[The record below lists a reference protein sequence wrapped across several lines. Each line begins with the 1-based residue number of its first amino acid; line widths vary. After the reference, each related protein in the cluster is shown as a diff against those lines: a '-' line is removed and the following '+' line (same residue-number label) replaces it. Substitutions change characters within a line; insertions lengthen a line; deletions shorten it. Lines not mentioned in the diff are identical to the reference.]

1 MSVGLQIW
9 DAQGRTLL
17 DASTRAG
24 RVVGFTR
31 LDGQGGSIP
40 ADLSGGTPFWAFT
53 PDWLFKHIN
62 QNAPVPVVSVN
73 AGGISW
79 FYSPPPSDNHLTP
92 MSGLLVYGVY

>member
-9 DAQGRTLL
+9 DAQGRLTL
-17 DASTRAG
+17 DATSRAG

-31 LDGQGGSIP
+31 LNGQGGSIQ

-53 PDWLFKHIN
+53 PDWLFKHIA

-73 AGGISW
+73 ASGISW
-79 FYSPPPSDNHLTP
+79 FYSPPPNGDYLTP
-92 MSGLLVYGVY
+92 MSGLLLYGVY